1 MIKRALTVAALAL
14 AFAAPASAAEL
25 KIGVVSLAKLA
36 AESPQAK
43 KIQESLEQEFAGERR
58 ELLALQNDLKGLQEK
73 FQRDAEVMSQSER
86 SDMERRIRDMGRDL
100 QYRNQTFMEDAQARR
115 NEELAKL
122 QRELVTA
129 VNEFAEKQGYDLV
142 LVDGVIYADEALD
155 ITDQVLAQIK
165 K

>member
-1 MIKRALTVAALAL
+1 MIKRAFVAAALAL
-14 AFAAPASAAEL
+14 AIAAPASAAEL

-100 QYRNQTFMEDAQARR
+100 QFRNQTYLEDAQARR

-122 QRELVTA
+122 QRELVIA

-142 LVDGVIYADEALD
+142 LVDGVIYANKALD
-155 ITDQVLAQIK
+155 ITDQVLATIK